1 MNSLRNRCLERL
13 GQQKSVEANDANN
26 QQDTITSTSKID
38 ENRIDTISQKREVEE
53 NNNTST
59 IKESKNNKYNI
70 FKPSTT
76 KNRETK
82 RY

>member
-13 GQQKSVEANDANN
+13 GQPKSVEANNANN
-26 QQDTITSTSKID
+26 QQDTITSTSKND
-38 ENRIDTISQKREVEE
+38 ENRIDTSSQKREVEV
-53 NNNTST
+53 NNNTRT
-59 IKESKNNKYNI
+59 IEESKNNKDII
-70 FKPSTT
+70 FKTSTR